1 MDDSLYATALL
12 LTNHFFGLLWS
23 TPLPHCIYIYIY
35 ISLSLSLYLCP
46 NPGPV
51 ATSIFLP
58 AFHPTC
64 LACLATSSEM
74 AEYGRLKLPRPVQHI
89 KVKQDTILPENLRA
103 KAKVSRNFFQPGN
116 SSSKATQFCFRS
128 SHLFSR
134 RSTSK
139 KWRVE
144 QVPVKKCKVDMTCEK
159 GYQPMV
165 QADIVMHIAID
176 NPQFEDVPC
185 LLRSFVGRYF
195 LGTTS
200 EILTCLETPETH
212 SFIFSGNRWRKK
224 EAEIQSKFV
233 LFRNLMVPVN
243 MENIPGLTQKTKL
256 VNQISEP

>member
-1 MDDSLYATALL
+1 M
-12 LTNHFFGLLWS
+12 
-23 TPLPHCIYIYIY
+23 
-35 ISLSLSLYLCP
+35 
-46 NPGPV
+46 

-74 AEYGRLKLPRPVQHI
+74 AENGRLKLPRPGHYI
-89 KVKQDTILPENLRA
+89 KVKQDTILPENIRA
-103 KAKVSRNFFQPGN
+103 KVKVSGN
-116 SSSKATQFCFRS
+116 SSSKATPFCFRS
-128 SHLFSR
+128 SHLFSG

-165 QADIVMHIAID
+165 QANIAMHIAID
-176 NPQFEDVPC
+176 NPQFENVPC

-200 EILTCLETPETH
+200 EIFTCLETPETH
-212 SFIFSGNRWRKK
+212 SFIFSGNR
-224 EAEIQSKFV
+224 
-233 LFRNLMVPVN
+233 
-243 MENIPGLTQKTKL
+243 
-256 VNQISEP
+256 